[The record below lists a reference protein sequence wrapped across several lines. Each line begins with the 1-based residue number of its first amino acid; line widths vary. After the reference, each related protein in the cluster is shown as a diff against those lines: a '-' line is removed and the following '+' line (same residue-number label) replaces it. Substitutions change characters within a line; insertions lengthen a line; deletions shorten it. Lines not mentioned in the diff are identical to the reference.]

1 MTTNF
6 DPHVYG
12 KLLAEYLPGVIDT
25 EAENE
30 RALKLILTL
39 MKKGETGRSPEET
52 RLLELLVALVED
64 FEQAEYP
71 MGESGSPAF
80 ALRALMDEHGLKQT
94 DVLDVFGSQ
103 GVVSQ
108 VLNGK
113 RDISKAQA
121 KRLAAR
127 FQVRAD
133 LFI

>member
-1 MTTNF
+1 
-6 DPHVYG
+6 
-12 KLLAEYLPGVIDT
+12 
-25 EAENE
+25 
-30 RALKLILTL
+30 
-39 MKKGETGRSPEET
+39 
-52 RLLELLVALVED
+52 
-64 FEQAEYP
+64 

-127 FQVRAD
+127 FHVRAD